1 MGKIRTEKGKRQV
14 SFSTAV
20 FPQRK
25 IISHPNTEQPMSGHG
40 KQRPRK
46 CRFIAAKNRVR
57 HINHILRPGKAER
70 NKYAV
75 YNPVKRLIEVA
86 VAPYKKKQKQKLH
99 SLLHPR
105 RAEKSRV
112 KTVFPRAETVPLK
125 SCRGRT
131 PPPLYKAQREPQK
144 QHFPRLLFIFVLDIK
159 EK

>member
-14 SFSTAV
+14 SFPTAV

-25 IISHPNTEQPMSGHG
+25 IISHPDTKQPMSGHG

-86 VAPYKKKQKQKLH
+86 VAPYKKKQKQK
-99 SLLHPR
+99 
-105 RAEKSRV
+105 
-112 KTVFPRAETVPLK
+112 F
-125 SCRGRT
+125 
-131 PPPLYKAQREPQK
+131 
-144 QHFPRLLFIFVLDIK
+144 K
-159 EK
+159 E

>member
-1 MGKIRTEKGKRQV
+1 MGKIRTEKSKRQV
-14 SFSTAV
+14 SFPTAV

-25 IISHPNTEQPMSGHG
+25 IISHPNTKQPMSGHG

-105 RAEKSRV
+105 RAKKSRV
-112 KTVFPRAETVPLK
+112 SRFYISIT
-125 SCRGRT
+125 C
-131 PPPLYKAQREPQK
+131 Y
-144 QHFPRLLFIFVLDIK
+144 IFDVNL
-159 EK
+159 